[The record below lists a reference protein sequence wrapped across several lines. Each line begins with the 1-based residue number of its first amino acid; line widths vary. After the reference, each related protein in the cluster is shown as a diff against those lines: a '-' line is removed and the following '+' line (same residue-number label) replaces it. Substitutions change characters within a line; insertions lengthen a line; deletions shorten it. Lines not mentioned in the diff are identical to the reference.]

1 MIKEEKKET
10 IMNLE
15 INDLTKSEIEAGF
28 ISPDMI
34 RLENEILRLEDR
46 DREKLAG
53 HYLRQLAMIP
63 EEWE

>member
-1 MIKEEKKET
+1 
-10 IMNLE
+10 MNLE